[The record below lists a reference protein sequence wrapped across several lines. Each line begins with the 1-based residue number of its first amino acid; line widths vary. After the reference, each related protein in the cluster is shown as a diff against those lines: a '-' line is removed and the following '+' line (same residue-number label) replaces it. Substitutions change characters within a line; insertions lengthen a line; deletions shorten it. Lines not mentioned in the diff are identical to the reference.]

1 MDHLH
6 HLILCKVFSILLMA
20 DKRDEAV
27 RWRVSGSDSHT
38 AFTPGHFD
46 HCLRI
51 AREVDFQEDRVLNV
65 TPRRLLDFLE
75 MRSGRR
81 IAELADF

>member
-1 MDHLH
+1 
-6 HLILCKVFSILLMA
+6 MA

-38 AFTPGHFD
+38 PFTPGHFD

-75 MRSGRR
+75 MRSGKR
-81 IAELADF
+81 IAELADFSFTLPQGNLTHE